1 MTLYYYKAIDE
12 HGRRVSGEMQAD
24 DAASAIAELRG
35 SGRLPISA
43 EPASDRR
50 YFGRLFLRLRSWRSR
65 IRGRDITAITH
76 ELATLLNA
84 GIPLDGSL
92 RILERY
98 AQNGM
103 LKIVLSEIHNAVQSG
118 KSLSAAMGMHDTV
131 FDPFSVS
138 LIRAGEASGALAA
151 AVERLADHRERT
163 DEFRANLVSSLTYP
177 IVLVCVS
184 VISLFVLLTFVI
196 PRFIP
201 LFADADA
208 PLPLLTQVVF
218 GAAKLMQA
226 YWWVAIFLAA
236 IVKTAIGRWLAIG
249 DNHRKFDAWTL
260 RLPVAGEVILLSQ
273 TVRFARTLQTLLQNG
288 MALLPSL
295 KLVRDALGN
304 RAIAAAVDDAAT
316 TVRSGGRLSEAFGRT
331 GVLPALAVELMT
343 IGEESGQLEGMLDKA
358 ADTFTARV
366 QQRLQRLLTLLEPA
380 LILGLGALIALV
392 IVSILLAMLELNEL
406 VA

>member
-184 VISLFVLLTFVI
+184 VTDLRDSTLH
-196 PRFIP
+196 PP
-201 LFADADA
+201 LRRRRCTVTAAHSSRLRCRQADASI
-208 PLPLLTQVVF
+208 LVGGYFF
-218 GAAKLMQA
+218 GRYCQDG
-226 YWWVAIFLAA
+226 YRSLACDRRQPS
-236 IVKTAIGRWLAIG
+236 K
-249 DNHRKFDAWTL
+249 
-260 RLPVAGEVILLSQ
+260 
-273 TVRFARTLQTLLQNG
+273 VRCL
-288 MALLPSL
+288 
-295 KLVRDALGN
+295 D
-304 RAIAAAVDDAAT
+304 AAVT
-316 TVRSGGRLSEAFGRT
+316 RRW
-331 GVLPALAVELMT
+331 
-343 IGEESGQLEGMLDKA
+343 
-358 ADTFTARV
+358 
-366 QQRLQRLLTLLEPA
+366 
-380 LILGLGALIALV
+380 
-392 IVSILLAMLELNEL
+392 
-406 VA
+406 